1 MLWVDRLG
9 GLDELPLVLL
19 LMCIHGLVII
29 RLHKVRD
36 ASGCSRVEHL
46 LAVLTLL
53 RHHLLM
59 LLLLLLEL
67 VVESLE
73 LSTLAWLTWW
83 KDCVNVLTK
92 RYFGTEAIHL
102 VVIGVTWHAER
113 RNLSFLLRLWLTA
126 GRELV
131 EVRRLLGTFVVTSIL
146 IVIANRVT
154 LKFVDS
160 TSNWFDLNGMLFH
173 SLVYHHFVAST
184 LWCGWIWI
192 TVHAHELLFVTVGRP
207 LTRGTL
213 LGQGL
218 ITATQ
223 SWRSTIVTVSHHLE
237 VVGFATELASTQ
249 VFGLILDNN
258 LLKQVVFLIDVLF
271 HHWLA
276 LPGPRVA
283 VLRQIHI
290 VLGWSFHIWIQIFQ
304 VNLVVILVLKRVQT
318 AIGAL
323 LKKELTQVGRW
334 NEVVCLGMERA
345 TALVGGIALLA
356 LVQAWLSILTA
367 TFFAHSKGTSFWAI
381 NALCIDRFLGDLAAM
396 NILER
401 VLGVWLLEI
410 PSILVHAWG
419 SLTELHCLLVTTM
432 TRFHSYLRGDH
443 VLRRALRILSRFTS
457 LGELGVIHRLL
468 VAEILSSH
476 QVHVC
481 HSRYSLAHRTHLSDL
496 ACSWLLVQRVL
507 VLIWS
512 HRGSWLGRF
521 ASATTV
527 TVSSLVVVLVLV
539 IFILSN
545 SLCLLLSISLDELLD
560 FRLAQVVEPWLS
572 KGLGCR

>member
-9 GLDELPLVLL
+9 GLDELPFLL
-19 LMCIHGLVII
+19 LLRCIHGLVII

-73 LSTLAWLTWW
+73 LSTLAWLTWGE
-83 KDCVNVLTK
+83 DCVNVLTK

-131 EVRRLLGTFVVTSIL
+131 EVRRLLGTFVVTSVL

-173 SLVYHHFVAST
+173 SLVYHHFVTST

-237 VVGFATELASTQ
+237 VVGFATELTSTQ
-249 VFGLILDNN
+249 VFGLILNNN
-258 LLKQVVFLIDVLF
+258 LL
-271 HHWLA
+271 
-276 LPGPRVA
+276 
-283 VLRQIHI
+283 
-290 VLGWSFHIWIQIFQ
+290 
-304 VNLVVILVLKRVQT
+304 
-318 AIGAL
+318 
-323 LKKELTQVGRW
+323 E
-334 NEVVCLGMERA
+334 
-345 TALVGGIALLA
+345 
-356 LVQAWLSILTA
+356 
-367 TFFAHSKGTSFWAI
+367 
-381 NALCIDRFLGDLAAM
+381 
-396 NILER
+396 
-401 VLGVWLLEI
+401 
-410 PSILVHAWG
+410 
-419 SLTELHCLLVTTM
+419 
-432 TRFHSYLRGDH
+432 
-443 VLRRALRILSRFTS
+443 
-457 LGELGVIHRLL
+457 
-468 VAEILSSH
+468 
-476 QVHVC
+476 
-481 HSRYSLAHRTHLSDL
+481 
-496 ACSWLLVQRVL
+496 
-507 VLIWS
+507 
-512 HRGSWLGRF
+512 
-521 ASATTV
+521 
-527 TVSSLVVVLVLV
+527 
-539 IFILSN
+539 
-545 SLCLLLSISLDELLD
+545 
-560 FRLAQVVEPWLS
+560 
-572 KGLGCR
+572 